1 MKRVIWTRQAIEDI
15 EAITAY
21 VGRDS
26 PRYAAL
32 LADRLVAA
40 VEQVGQFPESGRI
53 VPEIGDEALREIV
66 HGNYRI
72 VYRLGSETVEI
83 ITVHHGARLLRL

>member
-1 MKRVIWTRQAIEDI
+1 MRVIWTRQAVEDV
-15 EAITAY
+15 EAITTY
-21 VGRDS
+21 VARDS

-40 VEQVGQFPESGRI
+40 VERVAQFPESGRI
-53 VPEIGDEALREIV
+53 VPEIGDPTLREVV

-72 VYRLGSETVEI
+72 VYRLGSAAVEVI
-83 ITVHHGARLLRL
+83 AVHHGARLLRL